1 MNNDRQKKSCKFCVL
16 SDDFAGLKFSKNGVC
31 EACEKAKEQFH
42 NFIKNQPKRA
52 KLFEQK
58 VRAIK
63 RENRGKEY
71 DVVVGLSGGIDSSYV
86 AYLATQKY
94 KLRVLGLHVDAGWN
108 TEIAIHNIE
117 RVVDNLGIDLHTII
131 IDWNSMKE
139 VQRAF
144 LLSGV
149 LCQDIPQDHAFF
161 ASIYNFMLDNKL
173 KYFLSGVN
181 FMTENISPPGWGHP
195 YMDAKHIKDIHAQY
209 GRNRSIEKFP
219 FFSLTDL
226 IKNKQIKG
234 LFDILKPLDVIDY
247 DKNAAKK
254 ILEGF
259 LGWKD
264 YGNKHSESQFTI
276 FYQNSYLPKK
286 FKINKEEIHLSSLIV
301 SNQITR
307 SQAIKALATENKYSD
322 TITNFVAKKLELD
335 KEQLVNCLVNP
346 PGKHEDF
353 KNSLRL
359 YKFIAAVSSLI
370 KTLQQA
376 IN

>member
-1 MNNDRQKKSCKFCVL
+1 M
-16 SDDFAGLKFSKNGVC
+16 
-31 EACEKAKEQFH
+31 
-42 NFIKNQPKRA
+42 
-52 KLFEQK
+52 
-58 VRAIK
+58 
-63 RENRGKEY
+63 
-71 DVVVGLSGGIDSSYV
+71 
-86 AYLATQKY
+86 
-94 KLRVLGLHVDAGWN
+94 
-108 TEIAIHNIE
+108 
-117 RVVDNLGIDLHTII
+117 
-131 IDWNSMKE
+131 
-139 VQRAF
+139 
-144 LLSGV
+144 
-149 LCQDIPQDHAFF
+149 
-161 ASIYNFMLDNKL
+161 
-173 KYFLSGVN
+173 
-181 FMTENISPPGWGHP
+181 
-195 YMDAKHIKDIHAQY
+195 
-209 GRNRSIEKFP
+209 
-219 FFSLTDL
+219 
-226 IKNKQIKG
+226 
-234 LFDILKPLDVIDY
+234 IDY